1 MTDKVKSTNRNTNPM
16 TDSEV
21 IAVCLALRDLRKFC
35 VLEQVEADEAVDT
48 AKNAMLVESKADAKD
63 TASMI
68 TTWEGQSMA
77 LDDVLGRIDCM
88 LIETID
94 TIEDKC
100 PQ

>member
-21 IAVCLALRDLRKFC
+21 IAVCLVLRDLRKFC

-48 AKNAMLVESKADAKD
+48 AKNAMVVESKADAKD
-63 TASMI
+63 TALMI

-77 LDDVLGRIDCM
+77 LDDVLSRIDSM

-94 TIEDKC
+94 TIEDK
-100 PQ
+100 

>member
-1 MTDKVKSTNRNTNPM
+1 M

-21 IAVCLALRDLRKFC
+21 IAVCLVLRDLRKFC

-48 AKNAMLVESKADAKD
+48 AKNAMVVESKADAKD

-77 LDDVLGRIDCM
+77 LDDVLGRIDSM
-88 LIETID
+88 LLETID
-94 TIEDKC
+94 TIGDK
-100 PQ
+100 

>member
-1 MTDKVKSTNRNTNPM
+1 M

-21 IAVCLALRDLRKFC
+21 IAVCLVLRDLRKFC

-48 AKNAMLVESKADAKD
+48 AKNAMVVESKADAKD

-77 LDDVLGRIDCM
+77 LDDVLSRIDSM
-88 LIETID
+88 LLETID
-94 TIEDKC
+94 TIGDK
-100 PQ
+100 

>member
-35 VLEQVEADEAVDT
+35 VLEQVQADEAVDT

-77 LDDVLGRIDCM
+77 LDDVLSRIDSM
-88 LIETID
+88 LLETID
-94 TIEDKC
+94 TIGDK
-100 PQ
+100 

>member
-1 MTDKVKSTNRNTNPM
+1 M

-21 IAVCLALRDLRKFC
+21 IAVCLVLRDLRKFF

-48 AKNAMLVESKADAKD
+48 AKNAMVVESKADAKD

-77 LDDVLGRIDCM
+77 LDDVLGRIDSM
-88 LIETID
+88 LLETID
-94 TIEDKC
+94 TIGDK
-100 PQ
+100 

>member
-21 IAVCLALRDLRKFC
+21 IAVCLVLRDLRKFC

-48 AKNAMLVESKADAKD
+48 AKNAMVVESKADAKE

-68 TTWEGQSMA
+68 DCWQGQSLA
-77 LDDVLGRIDCM
+77 YDDVLGRIDSII
-88 LIETID
+88 LETID
-94 TIEDKC
+94 TIGDK
-100 PQ
+100 

>member
-1 MTDKVKSTNRNTNPM
+1 M

-21 IAVCLALRDLRKFC
+21 IAVCLVLRDLRKFC

-77 LDDVLGRIDCM
+77 LDDVLRRIDSM
-88 LIETID
+88 LLETID
-94 TIEDKC
+94 TIGDK
-100 PQ
+100 

>member
-1 MTDKVKSTNRNTNPM
+1 M

-35 VLEQVEADEAVDT
+35 VLERVEADEAVDT

-77 LDDVLGRIDCM
+77 LDDVLSRIDSM
-88 LIETID
+88 LLETID
-94 TIEDKC
+94 TIGDK
-100 PQ
+100 